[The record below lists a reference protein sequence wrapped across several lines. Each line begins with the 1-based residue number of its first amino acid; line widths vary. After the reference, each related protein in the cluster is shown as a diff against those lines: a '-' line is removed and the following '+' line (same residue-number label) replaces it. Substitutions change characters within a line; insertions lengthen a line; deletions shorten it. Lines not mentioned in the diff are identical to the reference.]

1 VLTAA
6 TGTDIVPDLTDMS
19 EDAAIKAVA
28 RSSFRFSVDPADLAD
43 EQDGRPTASRAR
55 DGGTAGYRG
64 GGDVP
69 VERHPTDEVV

>member
-28 RSSFRFSVDPADLAD
+28 RSSFRFSVDPATSPTNKTVG
-43 EQDGRPTASRAR
+43 QQRPEP
-55 DGGTAGYRG
+55 GTAAPRG
-64 GGDVP
+64 
-69 VERHPTDEVV
+69 TEVVATFQ